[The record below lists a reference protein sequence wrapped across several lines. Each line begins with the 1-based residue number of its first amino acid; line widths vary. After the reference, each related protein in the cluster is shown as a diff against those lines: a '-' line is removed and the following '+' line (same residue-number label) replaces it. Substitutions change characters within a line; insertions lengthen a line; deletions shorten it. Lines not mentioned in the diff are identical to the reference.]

1 MYGVVTVYL
10 AVNVF
15 PQRFWS
21 KHISTEAVRR
31 SLLYFW
37 QFRPSVVYVALW
49 RVATKGGL
57 QIIALQNTKV
67 KVLHVS
73 LEKRA

>member
-15 PQRFWS
+15 SQRFWS
-21 KHISTEAVRR
+21 KHISRGCEKIVTLFQTVSA
-31 SLLYFW
+31 YA
-37 QFRPSVVYVALW
+37 ALW

-57 QIIALQNTKV
+57 QMIALQNTKITCIT
-67 KVLHVS
+67 
-73 LEKRA
+73 